1 MNRYTN
7 SQLFVLEKPIVKCN
21 DVRSLLLDYT
31 DRELPIT
38 LRARVDSHLRE
49 CECCRDEF
57 SSYQMVIDIA
67 RELKA
72 TRPLPQEVKN
82 RLHAALNAKLG
93 LSLPVES

>member
-1 MNRYTN
+1 M
-7 SQLFVLEKPIVKCN
+7 LEKPIVKCN

-57 SSYQMVIDIA
+57 SSYQMVINIA
-67 RELKA
+67 RELKP
-72 TRPLPQEVKN
+72 TLPHDVKN
-82 RLHAALNAKLG
+82 RLHAALNARLG
-93 LSLPVES
+93 LSLPVEP